1 MKEFNETLDIC
12 QIDDLPVQEVESEES
27 EPEEPL
33 RIEFKWSKMSK
44 PSYSENENE
53 YNTPWDIFKNYKRR
67 IDKRKQ
73 SILKVQKNI
82 NEGLVPVSEIESDRV
97 LWPIWVIAVCRGKLF
112 FRANAIK
119 LNWNQNK
126 SK

>member
-1 MKEFNETLDIC
+1 MDIC
-12 QIDDLPVQEVESEES
+12 KIEDLSVQEEES
-27 EPEEPL
+27 EGSDLEEPL

-53 YNTPWDIFKNYKRR
+53 YITPWDIYKNYKRR

-82 NEGLVPVSEIESDRV
+82 NEGSV
-97 LWPIWVIAVCRGKLF
+97 
-112 FRANAIK
+112 
-119 LNWNQNK
+119 Q
-126 SK
+126 

>member
-12 QIDDLPVQEVESEES
+12 KIDDIPVQEVESEES

-33 RIEFKWSKMSK
+33 RIQFKWSKMSK

-53 YNTPWDIFKNYKRR
+53 YKTPWDIYKNYKRR

-82 NEGLVPVSEIESDRV
+82 NEGLVPVTENRSDR
-97 LWPIWVIAVCRGKLF
+97 LFWFIAACCGKLF
-112 FRANAIK
+112 FQVNAIK

>member
-53 YNTPWDIFKNYKRR
+53 YKTPWDIYKNYKRR

-82 NEGLVPVSEIESDRV
+82 NEGLVPVTETESDRV
-97 LWPIWVIAVCRGKLF
+97 FWFIAACRGKLF

>member
-1 MKEFNETLDIC
+1 MDVCKIEDA
-12 QIDDLPVQEVESEES
+12 QEVESEES

-53 YNTPWDIFKNYKRR
+53 YKTPWDIYKNYKRR

-82 NEGLVPVSEIESDRV
+82 NEGLVPNNCYV
-97 LWPIWVIAVCRGKLF
+97 WWVD
-112 FRANAIK
+112 
-119 LNWNQNK
+119 
-126 SK
+126 

>member
-1 MKEFNETLDIC
+1 MVAKIAVIDSRKEFNDTLDVCKIE
-12 QIDDLPVQEVESEES
+12 DAQEVESEES

-44 PSYSENENE
+44 PCYSENENE
-53 YNTPWDIFKNYKRR
+53 YKTPWDIYKNYKRR

-82 NEGLVPVSEIESDRV
+82 NEGLVPNNCYV
-97 LWPIWVIAVCRGKLF
+97 WWVD
-112 FRANAIK
+112 
-119 LNWNQNK
+119 
-126 SK
+126 

>member
-1 MKEFNETLDIC
+1 LDIC
-12 QIDDLPVQEVESEES
+12 KIEDLSLQEVESEES

-53 YNTPWDIFKNYKRR
+53 YKTPWDIYKNYKRR

-82 NEGLVPVSEIESDRV
+82 NEGLVQFVRSKKLPVK
-97 LWPIWVIAVCRGKLF
+97 PIFSGRRPGATP
-112 FRANAIK
+112 
-119 LNWNQNK
+119 
-126 SK
+126 